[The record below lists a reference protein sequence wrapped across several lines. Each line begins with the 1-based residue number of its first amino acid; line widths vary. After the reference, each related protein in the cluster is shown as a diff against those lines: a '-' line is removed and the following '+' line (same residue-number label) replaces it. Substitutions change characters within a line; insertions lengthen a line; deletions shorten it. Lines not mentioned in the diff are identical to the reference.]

1 MVYGNDGN
9 DGNGGYHGVEEGR
22 LGDGGAKSV
31 LGGSEAGRLRSFS
44 RLLMQI
50 LSDQHKDTPVTSSI
64 FGEGWTCIVIMLRA
78 TFQSMRD
85 PVSLQNIKLMSKCF

>member
-1 MVYGNDGN
+1 M
-9 DGNGGYHGVEEGR
+9 EEGR

-50 LSDQHKDTPVTSSI
+50 LSGQYQDTPVTSSI
-64 FGEGWTCIVIMLRA
+64 FGEGWGA
-78 TFQSMRD
+78 
-85 PVSLQNIKLMSKCF
+85 